1 MSLPWAPALADV
13 DLFPSTTVSVA
24 PGNGHMNADKTDEVY
39 AAAPSADSTE
49 PAQTSRTVSIGASS
63 DAIVLDGDSE
73 LGKRFA
79 RTPYEKAE
87 IVVEGAEF
95 APEEKLPNQT
105 PAVTLDEL
113 DPEPTPQGDPSIG
126 DFTGHEGQ
134 TWVESHAIPSA
145 NATSIKEI
153 DELNSI
159 PTIDSSLSTPEILV
173 ASGEIRTMT
182 FELSNVG
189 NDVRELEIEGVFSS
203 KAPGAQTLTWT
214 LECTT
219 DGGAS
224 CPNFTDERSAAF
236 TSDKEVPLFHSVV
249 NMPRNSKISIV
260 ARIRQSAPSCS
271 PSSPS
276 ETTTKFHW
284 KRLSSDESRWTEL
297 ELSGQLSCPAAT
309 PSTTPTPTPS
319 PSASVSTSAPTPTAT
334 ATPTK
339 KATPTA
345 SPNTRVPA
353 TASPTHQNPGRVI
366 VQPRPRPNADHRTP
380 APARV
385 VRVYSPQSPNRPS
398 AQNSSR
404 NNGAAANRS
413 QAPQQNNNRAAQR
426 STNAPIAPISPATV
440 APSASAASTSADAD
454 AVNPPSSYAF
464 NADGRRGGL
473 MSDVEA
479 NSAVAVAA
487 LLVTAAAG
495 ALATFHKGK

>member
-1 MSLPWAPALADV
+1 MKIHLGMRSSRRALSYRQTPRLSRTLILLTSAAIGSSFTIISLPWAPALADEG
-13 DLFPSTTVSVA
+13 LFPSTTVSAA
-24 PGNGHMNADKTDEVY
+24 PGTGHMNADK
-39 AAAPSADSTE
+39 
-49 PAQTSRTVSIGASS
+49 
-63 DAIVLDGDSE
+63 
-73 LGKRFA
+73 
-79 RTPYEKAE
+79 KAE

-95 APEEKLPNQT
+95 APEEHLPNQT
-105 PAVTLDEL
+105 PAATLDEL

-145 NATSIKEI
+145 NATSLKEI
-153 DELNSI
+153 EELNSI
-159 PTIDSSLSTPEILV
+159 PRIDSSLSTPEILV

-182 FELSNVG
+182 FELRNVG

-224 CPNFTDERSAAF
+224 CQNFTDERSAAF

-249 NMPRNSKISIV
+249 NMPRDSKISIV

-284 KRLSSDESRWTEL
+284 KRLSSEESRWTEL

-309 PSTTPTPTPS
+309 PSTTPTPS
-319 PSASVSTSAPTPTAT
+319 PSAPVSTSAPAPTQKT
-334 ATPTK
+334 
-339 KATPTA
+339 TPTA
-345 SPNTRVPA
+345 SPTTRVPG
-353 TASPTHQNPGRVI
+353 TVSPTHQNPGHVV
-366 VQPRPRPNADHRTP
+366 VQPRPRPNADHHAP

-385 VRVYSPQSPNRPS
+385 VREYSPQSPNRPS

-404 NNGAAANRS
+404 NNAANRS
-413 QAPQQNNNRAAQR
+413 QASQQNSNRAAQR

-440 APSASAASTSADAD
+440 APSASAASNSADAGV
-454 AVNPPSSYAF
+454 ANSPSSYAF
-464 NADGRRGGL
+464 DADGRRSGL

-495 ALATFHKGK
+495 AFATFHKGK

>member
-49 PAQTSRTVSIGASS
+49 PAKTSHTASVGVPS

-73 LGKRFA
+73 LGRRFA

-134 TWVESHAIPSA
+134 TWAESHAIPSA
-145 NATSIKEI
+145 NTTSIKEI

-219 DGGAS
+219 DGGAT

-249 NMPRNSKISIV
+249 NMPRDSKISIV

-271 PSSPS
+271 PDSSS

-284 KRLSSDESRWTEL
+284 KRLSNDESRWTEL
-297 ELSGQLSCPAAT
+297 ELSGQLSCPAPI
-309 PSTTPTPTPS
+309 PSTTPTPS
-319 PSASVSTSAPTPTAT
+319 PSASVSTSAPTPTPT

-339 KATPTA
+339 KASPTA

-353 TASPTHQNPGRVI
+353 TVSPTHQNPGRVI

-404 NNGAAANRS
+404 NNGTAANRS
-413 QAPQQNNNRAAQR
+413 QSPQQNSNRAAQR
-426 STNAPIAPISPATV
+426 STNAPIAPINPATV
-440 APSASAASTSADAD
+440 APSASAASTSADAGV
-454 AVNPPSSYAF
+454 ANPPSSYAF